1 MHQTLVLV
9 PKSMTPYYT
18 VIHGSQCYHFMFHV
32 YWFLFLKKL
41 FCLPIGHGTFI
52 SLFCELHQDISKTF
66 DLLYHLLFTLLSFS
80 FRVSQVIWHTQIV
93 GLQALVIGNMFW
105 LTCIG
110 FFYLWILFLFPLDI
124 VICGHENYP
133 LATTGGMGGLES
145 ISSKFIGILL
155 SFGQVL
161 LFFSL
166 AHKHL
171 ISSIFSFC

>member
-105 LTCIG
+105 LTLGSSIYG
-110 FFYLWILFLFPLDI
+110 YLSYSLWIQLYVGMKTIPWLPLEVWEDLK
-124 VICGHENYP
+124 VSLPSLLVFCCLLGR
-133 LATTGGMGGLES
+133 S
-145 ISSKFIGILL
+145 CFSSA
-155 SFGQVL
+155 Q
-161 LFFSL
+161 
-166 AHKHL
+166 L
-171 ISSIFSFC
+171 INI